1 MRCPQC
7 ESKVTKKNK
16 FCPECGVAIVWKM
29 SDELKDSQKKSRL
42 VIVILS
48 ILLAVSLSAIV
59 CLFASQDGSP
69 AESTTE
75 SEETTQPM
83 SGFSDSP
90 TAISD
95 AAKSVVKLNC
105 YDENG
110 VLYAT
115 GSGFAAFEEGVIITN
130 YHVIEDYPS
139 RIEIETET
147 GQTCDIFGGIGVA
160 KERDI
165 AILYYQHRS
174 SDIDLPILTIGS
186 SKYLKKGEKVIAI
199 GCPLGLTNVVSSG
212 IFSTYAKNG
221 NATDIQFTASI
232 SSGSSGG
239 ALFNDDGEVIGIT
252 YASLESGQNLNFA
265 VPIEF
270 VNALWKSES
279 ADRSEL
285 TSFYETIIPHYS
297 IAYVASNYKKLEN
310 SIFYLDC
317 NVVNYESS
325 KQGIVVYCTDDTNTI
340 KAIYNH
346 WSDYWAKKMIDLM
359 ASNGKGLKCIGV
371 KWSNSDNAPYVIL
384 DP

>member
-1 MRCPQC
+1 MRCPHC
-7 ESKVTKKNK
+7 NSKVTKKNK
-16 FCPECGVAIVWKM
+16 FCPECGMAIVWEEK
-29 SDELKDSQKKSRL
+29 EASQTDNSRGIRTL
-42 VIVILS
+42 IVIG
-48 ILLAVSLSAIV
+48 ILLLIAIV
-59 CLFASQDGSP
+59 AVGVMIAFGGEGGIDNSIS
-69 AESTTE
+69 
-75 SEETTQPM
+75 SEETMIVEAFTNNPE
-83 SGFSDSP
+83 
-90 TAISD
+90 AISL
-95 AAKSVVKLNC
+95 ASQSVVKLNC

-110 VLYAT
+110 DLYAT

-165 AILYYQHRS
+165 AILYYQQRS
-174 SDIDLPILTIGS
+174 TNIDLPILATGS
-186 SKYLKKGEKVIAI
+186 SEHLKKGEKVIAI
-199 GCPLGLTNVVSSG
+199 GSPLGLTNVVSSG
-212 IFSTYAKNG
+212 IFSTYAQNG

-239 ALFNDDGEVIGIT
+239 ALFNDNGEVIGIT

-285 TSFYETIIPHYS
+285 TSFYDTIIPHYS
-297 IAYVASNYKKLEN
+297 ISYVVSNYKELEN

-317 NVVNYESS
+317 KVANYESS
-325 KQGIVVYCTDDTNTI
+325 EQGIVAYCTDNGTNTI

-346 WSDYWAKKMIDLM
+346 WNDYFANKMINLM
-359 ASNGKGLKCIGV
+359 VSGGNGVKCVGV
-371 KWSNSDNAPYVIL
+371 KWSESDNAPYVIL
-384 DP
+384 GI

>member
-1 MRCPQC
+1 MTVIWNDNSVTDERK
-7 ESKVTKKNK
+7 SKTGKIAFAV
-16 FCPECGVAIVWKM
+16 
-29 SDELKDSQKKSRL
+29 
-42 VIVILS
+42 
-48 ILLAVSLSAIV
+48 LAVLIISGIAAFFALGGFDLIKGSVDEIV
-59 CLFASQDGSP
+59 P
-69 AESTTE
+69 
-75 SEETTQPM
+75 ETTVSQIA
-83 SGFSDSP
+83 FSDDP
-90 TAISD
+90 TAIS
-95 AAKSVVKLNC
+95 AASQSVVKLNC
-105 YDENG
+105 YDESG
-110 VLYAT
+110 ELYAT

-174 SDIDLPILTIGS
+174 SNIDLPILATGS
-186 SKYLKKGEKVIAI
+186 SEHLKKGEKVIAI
-199 GCPLGLTNVVSSG
+199 GSPLGITNVVSSG

-221 NATDIQFTASI
+221 DATDIQFTASI

-239 ALFNDDGEVIGIT
+239 ALFNDNGEVIGIT

-279 ADRSEL
+279 ADRSQL
-285 TSFYETIIPHYS
+285 SSFYDTIIPHYS
-297 IAYVASNYKKLEN
+297 ISYVVSNYKELVN

-317 NVVNYESS
+317 KVANYESS
-325 KQGIVVYCTDDTNTI
+325 KQGTVVYCTDNTNTI

-346 WSDYWAKKMIDLM
+346 WNDDWAKKMIDLM
-359 ASNGKGLKCIGV
+359 VSNGKGIKCIGI
-371 KWSNSDNAPYVIL
+371 KWSDSDNALYVIL